1 MNLLKVL
8 CASRSIVILSI
19 GIVERRKETLRAG
32 TSIKL
37 NPLMMLGQGI
47 KPRLQWLEATFT
59 TAPPHFPK

>member
-19 GIVERRKETLRAG
+19 GFVERRKETLRAG

-47 KPRLQWLEATFT
+47 KPKLQWLEATFA
-59 TAPPHFPK
+59 TAKGLPNI